1 MDFTDGHILDY
12 LNKQQKQPKM
22 TLYFL
27 YNILNV
33 LVSLFLFISIFVK

>member
-12 LNKQQKQPKM
+12 LNKQQKQQKM